1 MVNSISPVGFA
12 LANTN
17 TASNNQFSILQQ
29 QEQQYG
35 KLSSLGDIAMNRPEL
50 LDNPQFMAQ
59 LHQQDKAEALKLEQ
73 SKVMQAVYEK
83 LGAENK
89 RLNNKK
95 PPDPY
100 NLYNT

>member
-1 MVNSISPVGFA
+1 MVNSVSSVGFS
-12 LANTN
+12 LANTS
-17 TASNNQFSILQQ
+17 TASNNQFAIFQQ

-35 KLSSLGDIAMNRPEL
+35 KLSSLGDIAINNPAL
-50 LDNPQFMAQ
+50 LENPQFMAQ
-59 LHQQDKAEALKLEQ
+59 LHQQDKADALKLEQ
-73 SKVMQAVYEK
+73 SKIMQAVYEK

>member
-1 MVNSISPVGFA
+1 MISSISSVGFS
-12 LANTN
+12 LGNTN
-17 TASNNQFSILQQ
+17 SLTNNQFSIFQQ

-35 KLSSLGDIAMNRPEL
+35 KLSALGDIALNNPAL
-50 LDNPQFMAQ
+50 LENPQFMAE
-59 LHQQDKAEALKLEQ
+59 LHQKDKAEALRLEQ

-100 NLYNT
+100 NLYNN